1 MTQLF
6 KKKDPADLR
15 SFRVPI
21 RLTKKEDEKIRHS
34 ARARNLSVAE
44 FVRRAALARK
54 TNTDH
59 EDKIVAE
66 LKDVTAAI
74 RLVHKNM
81 VEHNIAPPE
90 EIWPL
95 IMDQAMATMARIT
108 K

>member
-44 FVRRAALARK
+44 FIRRAAFARK

-59 EDKIVAE
+59 EDGIVAE

-95 IMDQAMATMARIT
+95 IMDQAMATMVRIT